1 MRLTKRQLKRIIR
14 EEYSRL
20 LRRGLIRENDMEEY
34 EDDEEEMSDEEMN
47 MRADYGMD
55 EPRKF
60 RREPDFSMNE
70 SRRRRR
76 LKRIVRESFRDMR
89 HSSSMQRSAQD
100 MEDKETM
107 CIDEC
112 FDAVPAMMKR
122 MCGMG
127 MSHMVTN
134 DIYHICEPICKKWGC
149 DCDHVS
155 QIVEEMC
162 CSGRGGR

>member
-14 EEYSRL
+14 EEYTRL
-20 LRRGLIRENDMEEY
+20 KRRGLIN
-34 EDDEEEMSDEEMN
+34 EM
-47 MRADYGMD
+47 G
-55 EPRKF
+55 
-60 RREPDFSMNE
+60 
-70 SRRRRR
+70 
-76 LKRIVRESFRDMR
+76 FRDMR

-100 MEDKETM
+100 MENNETM

-127 MSHMVTN
+127 MRHMVTN
-134 DIYHICEPICKKWGC
+134 DIYHICEPICKKYGC

>member
-20 LRRGLIRENDMEEY
+20 KRRGLIKETDDMELE
-34 EDDEEEMSDEEMN
+34 DEEEMSDEEMN
-47 MRADYGMD
+47 MRADYGLD
-55 EPRKF
+55 EPRRP
-60 RREPDFSMNE
+60 RRAPDFHIHE
-70 SRRRRR
+70 SRRRRNLR
-76 LKRIVRESFRDMR
+76 RIVRESFRDMR
-89 HSSSMQRSAQD
+89 HSSQMQRSAQD
-100 MEDKETM
+100 MENKEMM

-155 QIVEEMC
+155 RIVEDMC
-162 CSGRGGR
+162 CKGR

>member
-20 LRRGLIRENDMEEY
+20 MRRGLIRENDMEEY

-60 RREPDFSMNE
+60 RRSPDFHMHE
-70 SRRRRR
+70 SRKRRA
-76 LKRIVRESFRDMR
+76 IRETFRDMR
-89 HSSSMQRSAQD
+89 HSSSMHRSAQD
-100 MEDKETM
+100 MENNETM

-112 FDAVPAMMKR
+112 FDAVPAMMKK

-134 DIYHICEPICKKWGC
+134 DIYHICEPICKKYGC
-149 DCDHVS
+149 DPDHIAG
-155 QIVEEMC
+155 IVEEMC
-162 CSGRGGR
+162 TGGRGGR

>member
-1 MRLTKRQLKRIIR
+1 MRFTIKELRRVIR
-14 EEYSRL
+14 ES
-20 LRRGLIRENDMEEY
+20 IIT
-34 EDDEEEMSDEEMN
+34 EM
-47 MRADYGMD
+47 G
-55 EPRKF
+55 
-60 RREPDFSMNE
+60 
-70 SRRRRR
+70 
-76 LKRIVRESFRDMR
+76 FRDMR
-89 HSSSMQRSAQD
+89 HSSSMQKSAQD
-100 MEDKETM
+100 MENSEQM

-155 QIVEEMC
+155 RIVEEMC
-162 CSGRGGR
+162 CNGR